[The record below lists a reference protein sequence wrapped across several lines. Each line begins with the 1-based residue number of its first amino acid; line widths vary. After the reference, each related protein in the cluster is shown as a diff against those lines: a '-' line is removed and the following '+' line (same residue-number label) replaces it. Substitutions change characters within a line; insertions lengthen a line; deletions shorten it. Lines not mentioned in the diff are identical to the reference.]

1 LADLRRRI
9 SRIGYGLLLAWIL
22 LFAVLV
28 GHVWWDDPER
38 LRYITADIWFDILVI
53 MIGIPLG
60 VFLSWRLFKR
70 FVGRPKSADP

>member
-1 LADLRRRI
+1 MADPRRRI

-53 MIGIPLG
+53 MIGVPLG
-60 VFLSWRLFKR
+60 VFLPWRLFKR
-70 FVGRPKSADP
+70 FVGRPESADP

>member
-1 LADLRRRI
+1 MADLRRGI

-38 LRYITADIWFDILVI
+38 LRYITADIWFDILI
-53 MIGIPLG
+53 TMIGVPLG